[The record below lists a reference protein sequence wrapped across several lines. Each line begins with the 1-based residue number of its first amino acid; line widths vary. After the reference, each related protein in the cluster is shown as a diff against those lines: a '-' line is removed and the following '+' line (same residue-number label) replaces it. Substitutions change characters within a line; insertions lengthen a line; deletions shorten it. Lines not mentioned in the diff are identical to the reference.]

1 MKKEYLQIILLI
13 AVFMLNSTTAY
24 SEHLGYRHGER
35 VSDEKNLVDESQ
47 VWSICHSSS
56 RVFFATNDGLFV
68 YDGARLIRHYDSR
81 VIVLHDIKYDEKTG
95 RIYSAGN
102 NGFGWWEEDMPGH
115 YIYHSVVSDN
125 YSVHNQ
131 DFWRIGLTAEGKV
144 YFQNFSRICV
154 FDPADGEIIEIL
166 PASHF
171 RFMHEVNGQIF
182 VQDGQDLCLIN
193 PAGSLLPIGKTE
205 DRIMNIVSCG
215 NKLILALERTG
226 LMELRGGKLTALDSS
241 TNKVLSRLKIFSLA
255 SFDNSHV
262 MVGTTQ
268 GGCFIVGSDGTLQM
282 DSYRSP
288 EFSNATILSMSRDF
302 NGDIWLGMEAGI
314 ARIDGSSQDYY
325 LQDSR
330 LGRVHGVVPV
340 GEGRLLIGTNKGAF
354 LIKDNAIL
362 PIEGIS
368 GSVWNV
374 YVFEG
379 IPYIAHDL
387 GLYTLDGNF
396 RAHPVFMDSGVWSM
410 VQCNR
415 DRSTIVCG
423 TYNGLAL
430 FRIANGKVSF
440 VSMIKNYGELCRN
453 IDIDDTDRIWIRDWR
468 MGFICL
474 TIDYDRKE
482 VTDRRNH
489 ELVKKESDFIFSAT
503 LDNRLLFFRNREG
516 YSINPVTSELERD
529 TRADEDL
536 SAFERSYGDPSGRGK
551 STKPFPVGENTYAFG
566 LLNGIRTCYGPRI
579 INESLTVPVIELLGT
594 RQSRSMYV
602 TGNRIRVPYNMNTV
616 KIYAAGNFNNN
627 AAEVSTDNAPGVW
640 SPVNLNQPIQVSSL
654 PFGNHT
660 ISLRLKDSPDISCSL
675 ALRVLRP
682 WYLTGYAIAGYMVII
697 LLIAYGIRAYYKR
710 EEKETR
716 ERTQLKSD
724 LKSKTKELAN
734 ITFNN
739 AQRNVW
745 LNEIKDSLSDPDKAS
760 KDTARLIDSFLED
773 ESDWEKSEE
782 YFNVIYDGL
791 LDKLKN
797 TYPGISK
804 TDMKLCVYTK
814 LNLSTKE
821 IANLMNISV
830 RSVEMARYRL
840 RKRLN
845 LPAGQSINYLLKD
858 L

>member
-1 MKKEYLQIILLI
+1 MKNKLPAIIILFAVLI
-13 AVFMLNSTTAY
+13 LHSTTAY
-24 SEHLGYRHGER
+24 SGHWGYRRGER
-35 VSDEKNLVDESQ
+35 ISDERNLIDESK
-47 VWSICHSSS
+47 VWGICHSSS
-56 RVFFATNDGLFV
+56 KVFFATNDGLFI
-68 YDGARLIRHYDSR
+68 YDGARLIRHYNAS
-81 VIVLHDIKYDEKTG
+81 VMVLHDIKYDDKSG
-95 RIYSAGN
+95 RLYSAGN

-115 YIYHSVVSDN
+115 YTYHSVVSDY
-125 YSVHNQ
+125 YSVPNQ
-131 DFWRIGLTAEGKV
+131 DFWRIGLAADGKV

-154 FDPADGEIIEIL
+154 FNPEDGEISEIL
-166 PASHF
+166 PETQF
-171 RFMHEVNGQIF
+171 KFMHEVNGHIF

-193 PAGSLLPIGKTE
+193 PSGGLLPIGKTE

-226 LMELRGGKLTALDSS
+226 LMELRGGDLTAIDSS

-255 SFDNSHV
+255 SFDESHV
-262 MVGTTQ
+262 LVGTTQ
-268 GGCFIVGSDGTLQM
+268 GGCFIVGADGTLQM

-288 EFSNATILSMSRDF
+288 EFSNATILSMSRDY

-354 LIKDNAIL
+354 LLKDNTIR

-379 IPYIAHDL
+379 IPYLAHDL
-387 GLYTLDGNF
+387 GLYALDGNF
-396 RAHPVFMDSGVWSM
+396 RAHPVFMDSGVLSM

-430 FRIANGKVSF
+430 FRMEGGKVSF
-440 VSMIKNYGELCRN
+440 VSMIKNYSELCRN
-453 IDIDDTDRIWIRDWR
+453 IDIDDKDRIWIRDWR

-474 TIDYDRKE
+474 TVDYDNKE
-482 VTDRRNH
+482 VTDRKNH
-489 ELVKKESDFIFSAT
+489 ALVNKESDFIFSAT
-503 LDNRLLFFRNREG
+503 LDKQLMFFCNREG
-516 YSINPVTSELERD
+516 YTVNPVTSELERN
-529 TRADEDL
+529 TSADETL
-536 SAFERSYGDPSGRGK
+536 SVFERSYGDPSGRGK

-566 LLNGIRTCYGPRI
+566 LFNGIRICYGPRI
-579 INESLTVPVIELLGT
+579 INEFLTVPVIEMLGT
-594 RQSRSMYV
+594 RQSRTVHV
-602 TGNRIRVPYNMNTV
+602 TGNRIRIPFNMNTV
-616 KIYAAGNFNNN
+616 KIYAAGNFNSY
-627 AAEVSTDNAPGVW
+627 AAEISTGNAPGVW
-640 SPVNLNQPIQVSSL
+640 IPANLSQPIQVSSL

-660 ISLRLKDSPDISCSL
+660 ISLRLMDSPDISCSL
-675 ALRVLRP
+675 ALRVMRP
-682 WYLTGYAIAGYMVII
+682 WYLAEYALAGYMAII
-697 LLIAYGIRAYYKR
+697 LLLAYGIRAYYKR
-710 EEKETR
+710 KEKENR

-739 AQRNVW
+739 ARRNVW
-745 LNEIKDSLSDPDKAS
+745 LNEIKGSLSDPNKAS
-760 KDTARLIDSFLED
+760 RDTTRLIDSYLED

-845 LPAGQSINYLLKD
+845 LPAGQNINDLLKK

>member
-1 MKKEYLQIILLI
+1 MTTRSLSYLILSVVLLLHS
-13 AVFMLNSTTAY
+13 FTAR
-24 SEHLGYRHGER
+24 SEHWGYRQGER
-35 VSDEKNLVDESQ
+35 ISDEKRLIDESK
-47 VWSICHSSS
+47 VWGICHSLSK
-56 RVFFATNDGLFV
+56 VFFATNDGLFV
-68 YDGARLIRHYDSR
+68 YDGARLVRHYDSR
-81 VIVLHDIKYDEKTG
+81 VMVLHDIKYDQETG
-95 RIYSAGN
+95 RLYSAGN
-102 NGFGWWEEDMPGH
+102 NGFGWWEEDKPGH
-115 YIYHSVVSDN
+115 YVYHSVLSDY
-125 YSVHNQ
+125 YSVPNQ

-144 YFQNFSRICV
+144 YFQNSSRICV
-154 FDPADGEIIEIL
+154 YSPQDGTITEIL
-166 PASHF
+166 PETQF

-226 LMELRGGKLTALDSS
+226 LMELRGGKFTALDSS

-255 SFDNSHV
+255 EFDDSHV
-262 MVGTTQ
+262 LVGTTQ
-268 GGCFIVGSDGTLQM
+268 GGCFIAGADGSLQM
-282 DSYRSP
+282 GSYRSP
-288 EFSNATILSMSRDF
+288 EFSNATILSTSRDF

-330 LGRVHGVVPV
+330 LGRVHGIVPV
-340 GEGRLLIGTNKGAF
+340 GQGRLLIGTNKGAF
-354 LIKDNAIL
+354 LLKDNAIQ

-374 YVFEG
+374 YIIEG
-379 IPYIAHDL
+379 TPYVAHDL
-387 GLYTLDGNF
+387 GLFALDRNF
-396 RAHPVFMDSGVWSM
+396 RAHPVFMDSGVLSM

-415 DRSTIVCG
+415 DKNTIVCG

-430 FRIANGKVSF
+430 FRLVNGRVTF
-440 VSMIKNYGELCRN
+440 VSMIKNYSELCRN
-453 IDIDDTDRIWIRDWR
+453 IEIDNADRIWIRDWR

-474 TIDYDRKE
+474 TLDYDNNE
-482 VTDRRNH
+482 VTDRKDH
-489 ELVKKESDFIFSAT
+489 GLVKKESDFIFSAT
-503 LDNRLLFFRNREG
+503 LNNRLYLFCNREG
-516 YSINPVTSELERD
+516 YSINPATAELERD
-529 TRADEDL
+529 ERADNAL
-536 SAFERSYGDPSGRGK
+536 SDFERSYGDASGRGK

-566 LLNGIRTCYGPRI
+566 LFNGIRICYGPRI
-579 INESLTVPVIELLGT
+579 IEEFLTVPMIELLGT
-594 RQSRSMYV
+594 GHSNTIHV
-602 TGNRIRVPYNMNTV
+602 TGERIRIPYNMNTV

-627 AAEVSTDNAPGVW
+627 AAELSTDNTPGIW
-640 SPVNLNQPIQVSSL
+640 TPVNLDQPIQVSSL

-660 ISLRLKDSPDISCSL
+660 VSLRLKDSPDISCSL
-675 ALRVLRP
+675 ALTVLRP
-682 WYLTGYAIAGYMVII
+682 WYLTEYALAGYIVVI
-697 LLIAYGIRAYYKR
+697 LLIAYGIRTYYKKK
-710 EEKETR
+710 EKETR

-760 KDTARLIDSFLED
+760 KDTTKLIDSYLED

-845 LPAGQSINYLLKD
+845 LPAGQSINELLKK